1 MMLDAVLPPG
11 QAPERSTRIATHLVR
26 FALDELAQ
34 IERLDE
40 NLAPEDPL
48 SFDRPTVAWVRGMYE
63 RWAEEVASLLARL
76 DEVETESGAISGA
89 GALRDAHGRTRAML
103 SVSLDQLERG
113 ARDIRD
119 GRTTPIEEAR
129 RELRLRVR

>member
-1 MMLDAVLPPG
+1 MLDAVLSPG

-48 SFDRPTVAWVRGMYE
+48 QFDRPTVAWVRGMYE
-63 RWAEEVASLLARL
+63 RWADEAESLLARV
-76 DEVETESGAISGA
+76 DEIERHSSQIA
-89 GALRDAHGRTRAML
+89 GAATLRDAHGRTRAML
-103 SVSLDQLERG
+103 SVSLDELEKG
-113 ARDIRD
+113 GRDIAE
-119 GRTTPIEEAR
+119 GRAVPMEEVR